1 MGAQLRVYRRRIRS
15 VQATKKITKAME
27 LIASSRIV
35 KAQQRVE
42 AAQPYTRELVRAISA
57 AASHTGGG
65 HPLTDTEQRSRQ
77 RAAVLVITADRGLA
91 GAYSSAAIKEGEQ
104 LTSLL
109 TDQKVD
115 VVPYLVGRKAV
126 GYYRFRGR
134 RAAAEWT
141 GFTDQ
146 PTYAHAKV
154 IAAALLEAFLTPT
167 EEGGVDEIHIVYT
180 HFESMVTQRPT
191 VRRVLPLE
199 VVEQT
204 AEEAAAAGQG
214 PFPLYEFEPSGQA
227 VLDSLLPK
235 YVENLVF
242 AALLLSA
249 ASEHAARRRAMKSAT
264 DNAEELIKSLTRQAN
279 QARQAEITQEISE
292 IVGGADA
299 LSASA

>member
-1 MGAQLRVYRRRIRS
+1 MGAQQRIYRRRIKT
-15 VQATKKITKAME
+15 VQSTKKITKAME

-42 AAQPYTRELVRAISA
+42 AALPYTRELYRAISA

-65 HPLTDTEQRSRQ
+65 HPLTETKQRMHE
-77 RAAVLVITADRGLA
+77 RAAVLVISADRGLA
-91 GAYSSAAIKEGEQ
+91 GAYSSAVIKEGEQ
-104 LTSLL
+104 LTALL
-109 TDQKVD
+109 NDDGLAVL
-115 VVPYLVGRKAV
+115 PFLVGRKAV
-126 GYYRFRGR
+126 GYYRFRQR
-134 RAAAEWT
+134 EVAASWT
-141 GFTDQ
+141 GFSDQ
-146 PTYAHAKV
+146 PSYAHAKE
-154 IAAALLEAFLTPT
+154 IAAALLESFLSPT
-167 EEGGVDEIHIVYT
+167 EDGGTDEIHIVYT
-180 HFESMVTQRPT
+180 HFESMVSQRPT
-191 VRRVLPLE
+191 VRRILPLE

-204 AEEAAAAGQG
+204 AAEAAAAGQG
-214 PFPLYEFEPSGQA
+214 PFPLYEFEPSGRA

-242 AALLLSA
+242 SALLMSA

-264 DNAEELIKSLTRQAN
+264 DNAEELIKTLSRQAN

>member
-1 MGAQLRVYRRRIRS
+1 MGAQLRVYRRRIKS

-42 AAQPYTRELVRAISA
+42 AALPYTRELTRAISA

-65 HPLTDTEQRSRQ
+65 HPLTETNQRLQ
-77 RAAVLVITADRGLA
+77 ERAAVLLITADRGLA
-91 GAYSSAAIKEGEQ
+91 GAYSSAAIKEAEQ
-104 LTSLL
+104 LTTLIHERGM
-109 TDQKVD
+109 T
-115 VVPYLVGRKAV
+115 VVPFIVGRKGVA
-126 GYYRFRGR
+126 YYRFRGR
-134 RAAAEWT
+134 EVAESWT

-146 PTYAHAKV
+146 PTYHHAKE
-154 IAAALLEAFLTPT
+154 IAAALLESFLTRT
-167 EEGGVDEIHIVYT
+167 EDGGTDEIHVVFT
-180 HFESMVTQRPT
+180 QFESMVTQTTT
-191 VRRVLPLE
+191 VRRILPLE
-199 VVEQT
+199 VVET
-204 AEEAAAAGQG
+204 TKEEATAAGQI
-214 PFPLYEFEPSGQA
+214 FPLYEFEPSGAA
-227 VLDSLLPK
+227 VLDALLPK

-242 AALLLSA
+242 TSLLLSA

-264 DNAEELIKSLTRQAN
+264 DNAEELIKTLSRQAN